1 MADTIA
7 AGCLVRFTRK
17 VTRFVRDVYL
27 KQTDR
32 QHEIPTGTVGIVV
45 GEVEGAWSRTEHT
58 KRPVVF
64 TSSGFR
70 VCELPENLEVL
81 CRL

>member
-1 MADTIA
+1 MANTIA
-7 AGCLVRFTRK
+7 KGSLVRFTRK
-17 VTRFVRDVYL
+17 VTRFVRDVYF

-32 QHEIPTGTVGIVV
+32 QHDIPTGTVGIVL
-45 GEVEGAWSRTEHT
+45 GEIEGAWSRTEHA
-58 KRPVVF
+58 KRSVIF

-81 CRL
+81 CSP